1 MQSSS
6 CILVVTSR
14 FDADETTIALVN
26 VTAAPAS
33 PNADQKQ
40 LQVFCLTVAVGR
52 RASSVTENSLEN
64 ETKLETWHIVLICL
78 SSSVVLLLL
87 LFLIILL
94 LVQKWRRGSRFPRRS
109 EGHTNPGYASS
120 QLQLDNLEV

>member
-1 MQSSS
+1 MQSSF
-6 CILVVTSR
+6 CILVLTSR
-14 FDADETTIALVN
+14 FDADENTIALVN

-40 LQVFCLTVAVGR
+40 LQVFSLTVAVGR
-52 RASSVTENSLEN
+52 RAPSVTENSLEN
-64 ETKLETWHIVLICL
+64 ETKLEIWHIVLICL

-87 LFLIILL
+87 LFLIIFL
-94 LVQKWRRGSRFPRRS
+94 LVQKWRRGSRFHRTS

-120 QLQLDNLEV
+120 QLQLDNLDV